1 MYAKLFSSITES
13 SLWSEP
19 KEVRLLFVTMLAK
32 ADQTGF
38 VEASVPGLARVANL
52 TVEETVTALSALQN
66 PDPFSKNPDN
76 EGRRIAVV
84 PRGFMLLNYEEYR
97 GRRNVAERQEYMR
110 KYMREYR
117 KQPVNSVN
125 TCKPTLDVVSRGE
138 PPLAHTDTDADADTE
153 ADITADAAIPPSEA
167 KPLSRDIVSPPLADI
182 VDAVD
187 EITGTKSRWT
197 AKRKIAAKLR
207 WMDEHWRSHWRE
219 AAERARDSAFLSG
232 RNDRGWVMDLEFF
245 LRPDTVTKIL
255 EGKYD
260 DREGFFETA
269 EQKRERANANV
280 FGRMQA
286 AADRTLARLGSSNA
300 HAASEPGAIVLDET
314 GGLPY

>member
-97 GRRNVAERQEYMR
+97 SRRNVAERQEYMR

-117 KQPVNSVN
+117 KQPVNTVN
-125 TCKPTLDVVSRGE
+125 TCKPPLDVVSRGE
-138 PPLAHTDTDADADTE
+138 PPLAHTEADTE
-153 ADITADAAIPPSEA
+153 TEAENTAGAVIPPSEA
-167 KPLSRDIVSPPLADI
+167 KPRSSERVSPPLADI

-187 EITGTKSRWT
+187 KITGTKSRWT

-219 AAERARDSAFLSG
+219 AAERARESAFLSG

-260 DREGFFETA
+260 DREGFCETS
-269 EQKRERANANV
+269 EQKRERANAGV
-280 FGRMQA
+280 FDRLQA

-300 HAASEPGAIVLDET
+300 DAAPEPGAIVFDEAS
-314 GGLPY
+314 GLPY